1 MTHTTMKTQAP
12 PLYTLPTPAQQH
24 STLLT
29 VKRGG
34 LALAVFFLLAGGWR
48 LQMNQVEANTLKQRN
63 AESLTRS
70 VITARTKPGASSQQ
84 LVLPDAAVIRDNN
97 LDHVFVETAPAHFE
111 LRPVRL
117 GDREGDV
124 RQILD
129 GLKAG
134 EKVVVEG
141 GFHLNN
147 ERLRKELE

>member
-1 MTHTTMKTQAP
+1 M
-12 PLYTLPTPAQQH
+12 
-24 STLLT
+24 
-29 VKRGG
+29 
-34 LALAVFFLLAGGWR
+34 
-48 LQMNQVEANTLKQRN
+48 
-63 AESLTRS
+63 
-70 VITARTKPGASSQQ
+70 
-84 LVLPDAAVIRDNN
+84 VLPDSAVIRDNN
-97 LDHVFVETAPAHFE
+97 LDHVFVETVPAHFE

-129 GLKAG
+129 GLKPG